1 MLARPAIALEQVTFQ
16 VAGGEAA
23 AELRE
28 SLQAASVLG
37 ALEGKAEARPA
48 EVVAAAKA
56 DYARLL
62 EVLYA
67 QGYYSVVVNILID
80 GREAALIDPFEEPSR
95 VTNARILVEPGR
107 LFRFGKVQIA
117 PRVGTGRLP
126 LGFRAGA
133 PALATVAREATQEA
147 VLDWRKAGHAKAEIA
162 DQVITA
168 RHNAA
173 LLDVDVAVAP
183 GPRVRFGNVK
193 VTGKT
198 SVRQSRV
205 RQIAGIP
212 SGEMFTPEAVEKAAK
227 RLRKVGTFRSVQVSE
242 AEEVAPDGTM
252 DMNIAVVDAKP
263 RRVGAG
269 IDYSNFD
276 GLTLSGYWLHRILF
290 GGAERFR
297 IGGEISQIG
306 GAGSGIDYSLSAR
319 AEKPAVY
326 GPDTLFF
333 AEAKLASVDEP
344 DYREEKFT
352 LDLGVSRLFSDR
364 LTGDLGIG
372 YSYSRVTDL
381 YVTPN
386 TTRRLQMF
394 RLPLALTY
402 DSRDDPL
409 DAKRGVYLRGD
420 VTPFYE
426 TYQSQSGAHLTFDGR
441 AYRALGQSEKT
452 VLAGRVQLGALVGP
466 SAQNA
471 PPGFLFYSGGGG
483 TVRGQPYKSL
493 GANYGGVTLGGR
505 SFAAL
510 SGEVRFPLRGKFG
523 MVAFADAG
531 FVSGG
536 FFSNGNWQAGAG
548 LGLRYKTPVGPIRL
562 DVAGPVA
569 GNTGGGVQVYVGIG
583 QAF

>member
-1 MLARPAIALEQVTFQ
+1 
-16 VAGGEAA
+16 
-23 AELRE
+23 
-28 SLQAASVLG
+28 
-37 ALEGKAEARPA
+37 
-48 EVVAAAKA
+48 
-56 DYARLL
+56 
-62 EVLYA
+62 
-67 QGYYSVVVNILID
+67 VNILID
-80 GREAALIDPFEEPSR
+80 GREAALIDPFQVPAQ
-95 VTNARILVEPGR
+95 VNTARIIVQPGP
-107 LFRFGKVQIA
+107 LFRFGRLSVA
-117 PRVGTGRLP
+117 PQVGPGRLP
-126 LGFRAGA
+126 PAFRSGA
-133 PALATVAREATQEA
+133 PALATVARDATKQT
-147 VLDWRKAGHAKAEIA
+147 VQDWREAGHAKAEIA

-168 RHNAA
+168 RHRTAR
-173 LLDVDVAVAP
+173 LDVDVAIAP
-183 GPRVRFGNVK
+183 GPRVRFGAINVS
-193 VTGKT
+193 GQT

-205 RQIAGIP
+205 RQIAGLP
-212 SGEMFTPEAVEKAAK
+212 SGEMFTPDAVEKAEK
-227 RLRKVGTFRSVQVSE
+227 RLRRVGTFRSVQVSE
-242 AEEVAPDGTM
+242 AETVAPDGTM
-252 DMNIAVVDAKP
+252 DMNINVVDAKP